1 MDNKFAFIVHPIDL
15 KDMYRKFPLMEKLP
29 RTVVNNLV
37 KMLPPLKVSEI
48 TGINSGI
55 NQCKGYFV
63 GCTLTSEQIITLPER
78 YVVNKIIKSGKL
90 AERLG
95 AKIVGLGAMTSVVGD
110 AGISV
115 EKSLNI
121 PVTTGNSYT
130 VASALEGAEKAATIM
145 GYNFKQCEVTVIGA
159 TGSIGSLIS
168 RVLADKVGN
177 LNLVARNKLK
187 LNNLAERIYLE
198 TKKNV
203 NTDLNLQRSLTKS
216 DVIISVS
223 GAVEHLIEPEYLKSG
238 AIVCDVARPRDVSK
252 LVQEKRDDVLVIE
265 GGVIEVPGDVKF
277 NFNFGFPPKT
287 AYACMAETMILALE
301 NKFESFTLG
310 RELNIGQLEEI
321 TKLASKHGFKLAG
334 FRSFEKEVTAE
345 QINKIKEKVKSNSI
359 NFEKVSVRV

>member
-15 KDMYRKFPLMEKLP
+15 KDMYRKFPVMEKLP
-29 RTVVNNLV
+29 RTLVNSFI
-37 KMLPPLKVSEI
+37 KMLPPIKVSEI
-48 TGINSGI
+48 SGVNSGI
-55 NQCKGYFV
+55 STCEGYFV
-63 GCTLTSEQIITLPER
+63 GCTLTSEQIMCLPEKF
-78 YVVNKIIKSGKL
+78 VINKIIKSGKL

-110 AGISV
+110 AGITV

-145 GYNFKQCEVTVIGA
+145 GYNFEQCEVTVIGA

-168 RVLADKVGN
+168 RVLADKVGT
-177 LNLVARNKLK
+177 LNLVGRNEMK
-187 LNNLAERIYLE
+187 LNSLAERIYFE

-203 NTDLNLQRSLTKS
+203 KIDLDLKRSLTKS
-216 DVIISVS
+216 DVVISVS
-223 GAVEHLIEPEYLKSG
+223 GSVEHLIEPEYLKSG

-277 NFNFGFPPKT
+277 NFNFGFPPQT
-287 AYACMAETMILALE
+287 AYACMAETMILSLE

-310 RELNIGQLEEI
+310 RDLNIEQLEEI
-321 TKLASKHGFKLAG
+321 TKLATKHGFKLAG
-334 FRSFEKEVTAE
+334 FRSFEKAVSTEDIE
-345 QINKIKEKVKSNSI
+345 NIKGKVKMNSI
-359 NFEKVSVRV
+359 NFEKISVRV